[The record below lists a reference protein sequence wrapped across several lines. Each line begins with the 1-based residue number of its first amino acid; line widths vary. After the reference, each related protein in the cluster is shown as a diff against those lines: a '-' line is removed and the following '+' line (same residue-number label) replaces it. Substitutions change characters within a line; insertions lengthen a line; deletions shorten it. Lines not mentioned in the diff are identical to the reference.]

1 MPGLDPAFADQRE
14 RVLQILRDWKNA
26 YSSGRS
32 SVVGE
37 DAVPFI
43 ERSNIGGGSW
53 PLNAEVERRR
63 GDSRVARS
71 FRLVEDELEWMK
83 TFMPYA
89 YRPLREVFLKD
100 DAGDRDY
107 EHLKAKAQGGS
118 ERAKALLDRV
128 EVALYVLTKRLMGK
142 ELYAVFGERVIR
154 KTHRRQT
161 MEESYREIHRVFEEW
176 CSELGRKHKRYR
188 NKAYENTA
196 VQLGVAKSTVERAVH
211 FVEAGKV
218 ERAS

>member
-14 RVLQILRDWKNA
+14 RVLQLLRDWKNA
-26 YSSGRS
+26 YSSGRG

-37 DAVPFI
+37 AAVPFI

-142 ELYAVFGERVIR
+142 ELYTVFGEKIVR

-161 MEESYREIHRVFEEW
+161 MEESYREIHRVFEGW
-176 CSELGRKHKRYR
+176 CRKLKMRHKRYR
-188 NKAYENTA
+188 NSALKNTA
-196 VQLGVAKSTVERAVH
+196 VQCEVARSTVERAIR
-211 FVEAGKV
+211 FVEARKTKG
-218 ERAS
+218 